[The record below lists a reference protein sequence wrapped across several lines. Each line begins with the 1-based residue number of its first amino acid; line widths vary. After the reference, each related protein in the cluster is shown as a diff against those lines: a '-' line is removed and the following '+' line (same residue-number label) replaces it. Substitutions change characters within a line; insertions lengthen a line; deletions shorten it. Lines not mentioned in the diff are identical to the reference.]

1 MSFRVELTV
10 GAFADLDRLMDWL
23 TERRSPAAADR
34 LSARFHEALPRLE
47 SRPFSCGLAY
57 ENRYFSE
64 EVRHLLFEVWKG
76 RTYRALFIVQGDL
89 VKILCIRAPGEKPVK
104 PEDIET

>member
-1 MSFRVELTV
+1 MY
-10 GAFADLDRLMDWL
+10 WL
-23 TERRSPAAADR
+23 TEHHSTAAADR
-34 LSARFHEALPRLE
+34 LSARFHKALPQLE

-64 EVRHLLFEVWKG
+64 EVRHLLFKVRKG
-76 RTYRALFIVQGDL
+76 RAYRALFIVQGDL

-104 PEDIET
+104 PKDIKA